1 MNRFD
6 LILTDAANSVGRQV
20 KSSLE
25 RLGLRIAICDPFG
38 GGAEFKTFHSQDTE
52 NFVGQIS
59 DIVAAT
65 GASALIP
72 VFHPEVLS
80 SHRNR
85 FPGVLMPVEDASK
98 LVLLDDKVQACNLA
112 ESLGISQPRRY
123 ASVEEV
129 ENYPVV
135 FKRSCGHGGDSVYF
149 PKARG
154 PLENLVSNSRP
165 GKYLIEECLEG
176 EDVSVMALRWHTP
189 DGVVFIAGAYRTLL
203 PRAKAASIVRESI
216 DAPDLVA
223 SFRKMLDRIDYNGV
237 CGADFMVNEDG
248 AFFLECNPRF
258 CGGLDTM
265 LASGLDF
272 PAMLWTF
279 ASGSVPFQTY
289 DASPI
294 LSLPEYRS
302 GIVTALPDELE
313 EYLSVRRRK
322 GILTEEDERIA
333 VLIDCL

>member
-25 RLGLRIAICDPFG
+25 RLGLKIAICDPFG
-38 GGAEFKTFHSQDTE
+38 GGADFKTFHSQDTE

-72 VFHPEVLS
+72 IFHPEVLS

-112 ESLGISQPRRY
+112 GALGILQPRRY
-123 ASVEEV
+123 GSVEEV

-165 GKYLIEECLEG
+165 GKYLIEDCLEG
-176 EDVSVMALRWHTP
+176 EDVSVTALRWHTTE
-189 DGVVFIAGAYRTLL
+189 GVVFIAGSYRTLL
-203 PRAKAASIVRESI
+203 PKAKAASIVRESI
-216 DAPDLVA
+216 EAPELVA
-223 SFRKMLDRIDYNGV
+223 SLRKMLDHIDFNGV
-237 CGADFMVNEDG
+237 CGADFIVNADG

-258 CGGLDTM
+258 CGGIDTM

-272 PAMLWTF
+272 PAILWNL
-279 ASGSVPFQTY
+279 ASRP
-289 DASPI
+289 ASSEVSRI
-294 LSLPEYRS
+294 LSFPEYRP
-302 GIVTALPDELE
+302 GVVTALPDELE
-313 EYLSVRRRK
+313 TYLSYRRK
-322 GILTEEDERIA
+322 KGLLTEDDTIIA
-333 VLIDCL
+333 ESLQQYAI